1 MRFQHILIDEF
12 QDSSRVMVEL
22 VRLLSQPHRNLWLA
36 GDDDQSIHG
45 FRGARSDIFVSL

>member
-1 MRFQHILIDEF
+1 
-12 QDSSRVMVEL
+12 MVEL